1 MKLRNLFLITLLA
14 GTLSV
19 LGCGDDETGNGGAGA
34 TGGDGGTGGSAA
46 TGGDGGTGGSAAT
59 GGTGGSAATG
69 GTGGSAATGG
79 TGGTGGGAADP
90 CTGGEC
96 DNDQA
101 RKDACG
107 IGIEYCNSLGA
118 GGEGGS
124 GGAVDPTPE
133 QCGAVGTAICNV
145 DTGAGGNG
153 GAGGNPG
160 GCDWTAVE
168 ICALCELS
176 GGIQDCE
183 NEFVACLLLDLGG
196 NECEKCSG
204 AALLECFE

>member
-1 MKLRNLFLITLLA
+1 VIALLA
-14 GTLSV
+14 GTLGV
-19 LGCGDDETGNGGAGA
+19 LGCGDDDGNGNGG
-34 TGGDGGTGGSAA
+34 TGGDGAAGTGGNGAA
-46 TGGDGGTGGSAAT
+46 GTGGN
-59 GGTGGSAATG
+59 
-69 GTGGSAATGG
+69 
-79 TGGTGGGAADP
+79 GGGAADP

>member
-1 MKLRNLFLITLLA
+1 MGIHGRGILGSHIEGEDIMKLTNLFLITALIGVVA
-14 GTLSV
+14 AI
-19 LGCGDDETGNGGAGA
+19 GCSSDPAENGNGGSGGNGTAG
-34 TGGDGGTGGSAA
+34 TGGNGGGTGGS
-46 TGGDGGTGGSAAT
+46 GG
-59 GGTGGSAATG
+59 
-69 GTGGSAATGG
+69 
-79 TGGTGGGAADP
+79 ADP

-96 DNDQA
+96 ENDQA

-160 GCDWTAVE
+160 GCDWTALE